1 MDIRSFFGGKKKAVS
16 AAPEKPETLSQ
27 LSFTGE
33 LKTTIRRSIDNPAVS
48 HGVKHGD
55 SNPAAATAKREGD
68 EDDDSAVAGRRKRLK
83 RLVDSDDESDEPRDQ
98 PGAAAAQSHTESGV
112 TVRKYLK
119 DEQGRAAFSAAEGRR
134 KTSDVQLDI
143 DYYTTSSKKLVS
155 LSEKVT
161 KTRRPSVDLDSY
173 LCSVGIGDPAGKA
186 SPVSMFTSPV
196 RSGRTKQSPKPEV
209 AKAVDVK
216 PEVTTKSA
224 LTKPEAGHVEPT
236 LSSSYGASDL
246 FGDNEVFSSSSNS
259 SAAASPV
266 RRAKKTTTVDAPVP
280 EGEVDGMRFVFT
292 GVLEAIDRDAVLQ
305 LVRKIGGI
313 PVSGVS
319 GKTNYLVCGEKLEDG
334 RPYTTGT
341 KYKKAV
347 ELNKQQRADIRI
359 LKEAQFLELIE
370 YDKVSHRVAESTK
383 SEVTKEKTPSAP
395 LPKEVNATGHKLPF
409 CEKYRPSRLGDL
421 VGNENNIRKV
431 VEWLQS
437 WSPGSGP
444 ACALLSG
451 PPGVGKTTTAKLVA
465 AECGYEC
472 VEFNASDLRNKSA
485 VERISMLA
493 TGGQSFS
500 FKGQCEMKRTL
511 VLLDEVDGMGA
522 GDRGGLQAVA
532 ALLPRSLCPIIC
544 ICNDRH
550 NQKMTTLGNKS
561 LDVRFSSPTLAQF
574 RNRMKLICDAEG
586 VSVPA
591 ETVAQ
596 LYEQGGGDFRHAL
609 NAIEFNTVHEAGGSQ
624 RSLNVGDAKDIGH
637 TKNLFDAAGR
647 LFTVRAPELETRLRD
662 MEQYFFIDYN
672 MMPLM
677 VQENYLKYL
686 PPHRG
691 ALPNLQKLSR
701 TFVEADMVEE
711 FLKRRQAFTLLP
723 DLAALS
729 SIIPAMTIVSSGG
742 TCRERLMFPQF
753 LGRFSTTS
761 KNRNFLSE
769 IGKHLGTRSLV
780 RSHPLVTEG
789 YLNIMYIRIMKELAE
804 GDIEATAALI
814 ESYGLNRDLVVDAL
828 CSLRLKSQ
836 ENLYDKVETRKKTAL
851 TKRLNEQ
858 SVRVAPTKRKKETV
872 DRIVDEEEA
881 EPPVAS
887 DSESSS
893 SEGELIKKNQ
903 KPAKKRATAKA
914 APRGKK

>member
-1 MDIRSFFGGKKKAVS
+1 MDIRSFFGGIKKAAP
-16 AAPEKPETLSQ
+16 AAPEEPERPSERA
-27 LSFTGE
+27 FTGE
-33 LKTTIRRSIDNPAVS
+33 LKTTIRRSIDESAVS
-48 HGVKHGD
+48 HGVKQGD
-55 SNPAAATAKREGD
+55 TNSVVASVKREGD
-68 EDDDSAVAGRRKRLK
+68 EDDEVAIGGRRKRLK
-83 RLVDSDDESDEPRDQ
+83 RLVDSDDDSDGLLDQ
-98 PGAAAAQSHTESGV
+98 PGVTAAQPQKESGA
-112 TVRKYLK
+112 TVRTYLK
-119 DEQGRAAFSAAEGRR
+119 DEQGGAAFSPAEGIG

-143 DYYTTSSKKLVS
+143 DCYTTSGKNLVN

-161 KTRRPSVDLDSY
+161 KARKPSIDLDSY
-173 LCSVGIGDPAGKA
+173 LCSVGVGDPAGKA
-186 SPVSMFTSPV
+186 SPISMFTSPV
-196 RSGRTKQSPKPEV
+196 RSERAKQSPKRELSKT
-209 AKAVDVK
+209 ADVK
-216 PEVTTKSA
+216 SEITTQTA
-224 LTKPEAGHVEPT
+224 LTKPVPEKVERT
-236 LSSSYGASDL
+236 LSASHGAADL
-246 FGDNEVFSSSSNS
+246 FGDDEVLPSSANS
-259 SAAASPV
+259 SAATSPV
-266 RRAKKTTTVDAPVP
+266 RSGKRNATLDARIP

-292 GVLEAIDRDAVLQ
+292 GVLEAIDRDSVLQ
-305 LVRKIGGI
+305 LVRKLGGI
-313 PVSGVS
+313 PVTGVS

-334 RPYTTGT
+334 RHYKTGT

-359 LKEAQFLELIE
+359 LNEAQFLELID
-370 YDKVSHRVAESTK
+370 YDKVCNSMAESMK
-383 SEVTKEKTPSAP
+383 SEATKQNMPSAP
-395 LPKEVNATGHKLPF
+395 LTKAGAESGHKLPF
-409 CEKYRPSRLGDL
+409 CEKYRPSRLSDL
-421 VGNENNIRKV
+421 AGNENNIRKV

-485 VERISMLA
+485 VEKISMLA

-500 FKGQCEMKRTL
+500 FTGQCEMKRTL

-532 ALLPRSLCPIIC
+532 ALLPRSRCPMIC

-586 VSVPA
+586 VTVPA
-591 ETVAQ
+591 DTVAQ

-609 NAIEFNTVHEAGGSQ
+609 NAIEFNTLHEAGGSQ
-624 RSLNVGDAKDIGH
+624 RSSNVGDAKDIGH

-647 LFTVRAPELETRLRD
+647 LFNVRATEFETRVRD

-677 VQENYLKYL
+677 IQENYLKYL

-691 ALPNLQKLSR
+691 SLPILQKLSR
-701 TFVEADMVEE
+701 TFVEADIVEE
-711 FLKRRQAFTLLP
+711 FLKRVM
-723 DLAALS
+723 LS
-729 SIIPAMTIVSSGG
+729 SVLPAMAIVSSGG

-753 LGRFSTTS
+753 LGRFSTTT

-769 IGKHLGTRSLV
+769 IGKHLGPRSLV

-789 YLNIMYIRIMKELAE
+789 YLNIIYTRIMKELAT
-804 GDIEATAALI
+804 GDIDATAALI

-836 ENLYDKVETRKKTAL
+836 ENLYEKVETRKKTAL
-851 TKRLNEQ
+851 TKRLNEL
-858 SVRVAPTKRKKETV
+858 SVKVAPMKRKKETV
-872 DRIVDEEEA
+872 DRIVDEDEA
-881 EPPVAS
+881 EPPVES
-887 DSESSS
+887 DAESSA
-893 SEGELIKKNQ
+893 SEGKLVKKNQ